1 MSRLEVQAVCLC
13 VARRLSASRV
23 GSCAQVQ
30 GHCLQGRVNH
40 NIGLTILKV
49 ISIGTGRQIKGTI
62 AATYGKNGL
71 LAPGKIVGPVPG
83 GNEDDELE
91 DMVGV
96 AVEEALIRPPTT
108 PPTIAATII
117 MIKMMTNMDQNHR
130 LLRPHILC
138 SLGCVVTTEPSW
150 TSGGESDIMGALVVL
165 IEGLDALEFSTAAAA
180 SLDCLAS
187 LSANMAFSS
196 VQSGG

>member
-1 MSRLEVQAVCLC
+1 MSLGDCPPAELEAASELKDTTC
-13 VARRLSASRV
+13 RGESTITSDSLSSKRSVSELVEAKE
-23 GSCAQVQ
+23 
-30 GHCLQGRVNH
+30 GR
-40 NIGLTILKV
+40 
-49 ISIGTGRQIKGTI
+49 I
-62 AATYGKNGL
+62 ATTYGKNGL
-71 LAPGKIVGPVPG
+71 LAPGKIVGPVP
-83 GNEDDELE
+83 ESDEDDDELE

-108 PPTIAATII
+108 PPTIAVTIM

-138 SLGCVVTTEPSW
+138 SLECDATTEPSR
-150 TSGGESDIMGALVVL
+150 TSGGGSDIIGALVVL
-165 IEGLDALEFSTAAAA
+165 VEGLDVLELSTAAVA
-180 SLDCLAS
+180 SLECLAS